1 MLSKLLSISRS
12 QLLTLLL
19 SLAMLL
25 IVGRLFYLQIIRH
38 SHYTSL
44 ANREQVKRL
53 VIPASRGSIY
63 ALDGKTPVPLVM
75 NQQVYT
81 VFADP
86 TVVKNPE
93 KIEETIRTVAGGEMV
108 DGDIHKMLRDTST
121 QYRVLARGV
130 TLRQAELIKK
140 QKLKGI
146 GFQKVSK
153 RVYPEGQLA
162 SQTLGFVNNDNHGQ
176 YGVEEKLN
184 ARLRGQDGVLKSV
197 TDVANVPLSIGKDNI
212 RKDPVDGESVVLTID
227 RNIQAKTEEI
237 LKAHLDKMGATNG
250 SVMVMNPNNGKVL
263 AMSNFPTYNPAE
275 YMNVQDAQSFVNTV
289 TTVPYEPGSVLKT
302 FTVAVG
308 IDKGVIN
315 AGSTF
320 YNTDKITVA
329 DTTISNAYKGLTGNI
344 TMQTAL
350 NNSLNTGM
358 VTIAQRLGDGN
369 YINKNARNTIYD
381 YFHNRFGLGEQ
392 TGIQV
397 ANEQKGIVIA
407 PDDSSGQGNAVRYSN
422 MAFGQ
427 GLDVTMVQVT
437 AAFGA
442 IINGGTYYYP
452 TVIEGSYKDGRV
464 ISEGPTRTKPGVIS
478 KSASDQ
484 TKEMAYQARHG
495 YTKDDRQGYY
505 IGGKTGTSET
515 LENGRYIDNQTI
527 GTYLGF
533 GGTRAETKYVIMVQV
548 SGKGMNLEGNKH
560 AMPVFT
566 DLSNWLL
573 EYYQL
578 QPGE

>member
-1 MLSKLLSISRS
+1 
-12 QLLTLLL
+12 
-19 SLAMLL
+19 
-25 IVGRLFYLQIIRH
+25 
-38 SHYTSL
+38 
-44 ANREQVKRL
+44 
-53 VIPASRGSIY
+53 
-63 ALDGKTPVPLVM
+63 
-75 NQQVYT
+75 
-81 VFADP
+81 
-86 TVVKNPE
+86 
-93 KIEETIRTVAGGEMV
+93 
-108 DGDIHKMLRDTST
+108 
-121 QYRVLARGV
+121 
-130 TLRQAELIKK
+130 
-140 QKLKGI
+140 
-146 GFQKVSK
+146 
-153 RVYPEGQLA
+153 
-162 SQTLGFVNNDNHGQ
+162 
-176 YGVEEKLN
+176 
-184 ARLRGQDGVLKSV
+184 
-197 TDVANVPLSIGKDNI
+197 
-212 RKDPVDGESVVLTID
+212 
-227 RNIQAKTEEI
+227 
-237 LKAHLDKMGATNG
+237 
-250 SVMVMNPNNGKVL
+250 
-263 AMSNFPTYNPAE
+263 
-275 YMNVQDAQSFVNTV
+275 
-289 TTVPYEPGSVLKT
+289 
-302 FTVAVG
+302 
-308 IDKGVIN
+308 
-315 AGSTF
+315 
-320 YNTDKITVA
+320 
-329 DTTISNAYKGLTGNI
+329 
-344 TMQTAL
+344 MQTAL